1 LRKREIFLIIF
12 SSFEEKNCDISSRL
26 SVVNFWQNSVVSQ
39 SSDKRKSGFSRNT
52 EAETFSCEPYVLQAL
67 ETRLESAGQDS
78 LESVLQSRLGRGPRV
93 LCNFL

>member
-1 LRKREIFLIIF
+1 MKKIVTIA
-12 SSFEEKNCDISSRL
+12 
-26 SVVNFWQNSVVSQ
+26 NFWQSSVVSQ

-52 EAETFSCEPYVLQAL
+52 EPETLSFELYHVLQAL

-78 LESVLQSRLGRGPRV
+78 LETVLQSRLGRGPRV